1 MVLIYYY
8 SERNIGYTSPSLHV
22 IQKETF
28 YVLEILPSA

>member
-1 MVLIYYY
+1 MHSKYY

-28 YVLEILPSA
+28 YVLEMLPSA